1 MDDDLTLADVVD
13 GAIGRWQRMRSESAR
28 QVADRDFRTWLFE
41 TLPEQAASAGPYDPR
56 DHAFIV
62 YETVTAL
69 YRAGNMA
76 DSFLLLRW
84 YGEHYAHHPDPELGA
99 RVIDMLTDLCAYTGR
114 ADAAGNAAAAG
125 VLRDVVDAV
134 RGPVD
139 VRVER
144 ALCRAL
150 AIHAHLR
157 GDHLAA
163 VKHRSSK
170 REEQAALWTEIFRRY
185 RHNTDPELR
194 GRAAQGLYNTA
205 LVSLQEGDERA
216 AREKFDEL
224 VQSFGRD
231 RGGNPDVDEW
241 LSRAEH
247 AGTVLDGFAVG
258 EPELNLDYLRKQR
271 DWDRRRRRRGF
282 GLPWLL
288 AGAPRNHMAKLVR
301 AAREKHLSSVGQ
313 VRSWLC
319 SGEPFVLLLR
329 NFGLAEESGISS
341 TLASV
346 LEDPDDPQGDYV
358 QTIVY
363 RDCGPALA
371 ELELA
376 VPMITVA
383 STKAGELDLSS
394 AFGQFVPRAAL
405 YLPDATW
412 FETVAKLIPLA
423 AQIIVWAAELTP
435 ALAQEIACLE
445 EHGRTADA
453 LIIVDEP
460 PSTMQTAF
468 LPRSGNEV
476 LTTNH
481 PALAEFPNVVDAREF
496 KNLGVADSPPLQE
509 LLNALE
515 AARAVPIEQR
525 IERIRTHLA

>member
-1 MDDDLTLADVVD
+1 MDDDLTIADVVD
-13 GAIGRWQRMRSESAR
+13 GAIGRWQLMRSESAGE
-28 QVADRDFRTWLFE
+28 VADRNFRTWLFE
-41 TLPEQAASAGPYDPR
+41 TLPEQAASSGPYDPR
-56 DHAFIV
+56 DHAYIV
-62 YETVTAL
+62 YETATAL
-69 YRAGNMA
+69 YRVGNIA
-76 DSFLLLRW
+76 DSFRLLRW
-84 YGEHYAHHPDPELGA
+84 YGEHYARHPDPELGA
-99 RVIDMLTDLCAYTGR
+99 RVIDMLTDLCAYTGQ
-114 ADAAGNAAAAG
+114 ADAATNAAAAG

-163 VKHRSSK
+163 GDLSSK
-170 REEQAALWTEIFRRY
+170 RKEQAALWAEIFRRY
-185 RHNTDPELR
+185 RHNADPELR
-194 GRAAQGLYNTA
+194 GRAAQGWYNTA
-205 LVSLQEGDERA
+205 LVSLQSGDERA
-216 AREKFDEL
+216 AREKFDQL
-224 VQSFGRD
+224 VTSFGQD

-247 AGTVLDGFAVG
+247 AGAVLDGFAVG
-258 EPELNLDYLRKQR
+258 EPELNLDYLERQR
-271 DWDRRRRRRGF
+271 DWDRRRRRKGF

-288 AGAPRNHMAKLVR
+288 AGAPRNHMAELVR
-301 AAREKHLSSVGQ
+301 VARQKHQSSVGQ

-329 NFGLAEESGISS
+329 NFGLAEESSTSS
-341 TLASV
+341 ALASV

-358 QTIVY
+358 QTIVH
-363 RDCGPALA
+363 RDCSAALA

-376 VPMITVA
+376 APMITVA
-383 STKAGELDLSS
+383 STKAGELELSS

-423 AQIIVWAAELTP
+423 AQVIVWAAELTP
-435 ALAQEIACLE
+435 ALAQEIACLK
-445 EHGRTADA
+445 EHGRMADT

-460 PSTMQTAF
+460 PSAIQQAF
-468 LPRSGNEV
+468 LPRGKNEV
-476 LTTNH
+476 LTTDH

-496 KNLGVADSPPLQE
+496 KNRGVADSPPLQQ
-509 LLNALE
+509 LLIALA
-515 AARAVPIEQR
+515 AAREVPIEQR
-525 IERIRTHLA
+525 IDRIRTHLA